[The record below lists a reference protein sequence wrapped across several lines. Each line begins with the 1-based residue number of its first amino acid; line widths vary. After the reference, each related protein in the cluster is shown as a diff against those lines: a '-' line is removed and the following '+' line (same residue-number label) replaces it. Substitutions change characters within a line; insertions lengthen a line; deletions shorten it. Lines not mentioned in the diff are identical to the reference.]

1 MTFQCTLSVTDNGYP
16 TPKTDTATLV
26 INVVRGTNPVFG
38 NQNLN
43 VNTREDVPVGTVVEN
58 RISATR
64 TPAPQSPVSQC
75 STSVSVVMEK
85 VENFKIRSI
94 EKETARTV
102 N

>member
-1 MTFQCTLSVTDNGYP
+1 MTDNGYP

-43 VNTREDVPVGTVVEN
+43 VNTREDVPVSTVVEN

-64 TPAPQSPVSQC
+64 TPAPQSPVSQGIR
-75 STSVSVVMEK
+75 VSVVIK
-85 VENFKIRSI
+85 KIFKIRCI
-94 EKETARTV
+94 EKETA
-102 N
+102 NCKSSLFISSQD

>member
-1 MTFQCTLSVTDNGYP
+1 MTDNGYP
-16 TPKTDTATLV
+16 IPKTDTATLV

-58 RISATR
+58 RIFATR

-75 STSVSVVMEK
+75 SSVSVVTEK
-85 VENFKIRSI
+85 VEIFKKRFI
-94 EKETARTV
+94 EKETASTV